1 MLEITDI
8 KNINLEE
15 ALELAIM
22 SYERELENN
31 SQLMIKDIKDVV
43 VAILDEKPIGYM
55 AITTGGENFL
65 TENDEIYSICGA
77 YAKKEYRSLKIANML
92 LDQIIEICKRDNKT
106 YLGVDCET
114 INPTALRFWGK
125 HFTNYTY
132 FFHRRIDERIYQ
144 YDTYFDHFVNNK

>member
-43 VAILDEKPIGYM
+43 VAIQDEKPIGYM

-92 LDQIIEICKRDNKT
+92 LDQIIEICKRDT
-106 YLGVDCET
+106 
-114 INPTALRFWGK
+114 K
-125 HFTNYTY
+125 H
-132 FFHRRIDERIYQ
+132 I
-144 YDTYFDHFVNNK
+144 